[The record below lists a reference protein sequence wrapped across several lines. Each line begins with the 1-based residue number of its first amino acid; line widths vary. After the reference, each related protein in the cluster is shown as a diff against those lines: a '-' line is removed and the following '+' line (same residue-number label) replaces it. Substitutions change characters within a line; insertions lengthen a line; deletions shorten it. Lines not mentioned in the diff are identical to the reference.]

1 MVTFLLIT
9 AGVVV
14 TIGCLFLGAYLGY
27 RVGFRDG
34 RRSARHTTEAHW
46 VELLEI
52 TMNSNRS
59 RAAHPS
65 NSDSRAE
72 HSIEPI

>member
-34 RRSARHTTEAHW
+34 RRSASATTEAHW
-46 VELLEI
+46 VDLLEV
-52 TMNSNRS
+52 TLNTNRS

-65 NSDSRAE
+65 SSGTPLDN
-72 HSIEPI
+72 I

>member
-9 AGVVV
+9 AGVVL
-14 TIGCLFLGAYLGY
+14 TLGCLFLGAYLGY

-46 VELLEI
+46 VDLLEV
-52 TMNSNRS
+52 TLNSNRS

-65 NSDSRAE
+65 NTTARRHD
-72 HSIEPI
+72 I